1 MADVRPLR
9 PPDGDESARET
20 HRDDRAQL
28 MLVAALTLA
37 VLFVS
42 LALLLNTV
50 IYTGNLATRSVG
62 DDSDAVAGYRAAA
75 VDAADTSMRHANA
88 QNNSGYPELET
99 TFETGVRDWDA
110 ATSRHRAVT
119 GTATELNVTSK
130 TRGTLLRQDDF
141 NRSFENE
148 SSADSWSVAEDIGG
162 YRDFRMTLGRPELTD
177 ISSDLTGDITD
188 LPPNVFHVV
197 VTNGSVEYSAY
208 VGQGDGS
215 NVSVTVF
222 GPSDAHIDT
231 CNGSDPDGNVTIDF
245 SNGTVGGN
253 DCEALTFQDDVDG
266 DVTMR
271 YGDGDAVEGTYSLV
285 VDTPYSEY
293 DEDFANAG
301 NGSPYRTHALF
312 DAELELVYR
321 TPSTHYESTVVV
333 PDA

>member
-9 PPDGDESARET
+9 PPDDGGSDCKTR
-20 HRDDRAQL
+20 RDDRAQL
-28 MLVAALTLA
+28 MLVAALALA

-62 DDSDAVAGYRAAA
+62 GDSDAVAGYRTAA
-75 VDAADTSMRHANA
+75 VDTADTSLKHANVH
-88 QNNSGYPELET
+88 NNSDYPELET
-99 TFETGVRDWDA
+99 TFDTAVRDWDD
-110 ATSRHRAVT
+110 ATSRHRAVA

-130 TRGTLLRQDDF
+130 TRGTRLRQDNF
-141 NRSFENE
+141 SRSFENK
-148 SSADSWSVAEDIGG
+148 SSNESWSVAEDIGG
-162 YRDFRMTLGRPELTD
+162 YRDFRMTVDRSTLTSID
-177 ISSDLTGDITD
+177 GDEDNGTSLD
-188 LPPNVFHVV
+188 AANVFHL
-197 VTNGSVEYSAY
+197 TVETDASEEYTAF
-208 VGQGDGS
+208 VGETDSS
-215 NVSVTVF
+215 NVTVSVF
-222 GPSDAHIDT
+222 GPSGHRAT
-231 CNGSDPDGNVTIDF
+231 CTAPASDGNATIDV

-253 DCEALTFQDDVDG
+253 DCEALTFEDDVDG
-266 DVTMR
+266 EVTLR
-271 YGDGDAVEGTYSLV
+271 YGDGDDVAGTYSLV

-293 DEDFANAG
+293 EEDFVNAG